1 MKIPFRG
8 AVRGSWA
15 RPAGARNLNCHGQQ
29 TVVRSAE
36 SGMEAE
42 VRESSG
48 AQKENGCGS
57 GWVPDRTRGCLRSGW
72 LVHTRP
78 CEVFQ
83 PCHDWRQRPK
93 YMTQGMAA
101 FRSQRR
107 GRLRPT
113 GVGGGGTI
121 WFLWGAIREW
131 DVNCSLQNELKLCFV
146 RLPLSYFKWL
156 I

>member
-113 GVGGGGTI
+113 GVGGGQFDFSGEQFENEMLTAH
-121 WFLWGAIREW
+121 FKMSS
-131 DVNCSLQNELKLCFV
+131 NCVLLDYLC
-146 RLPLSYFKWL
+146 L
-156 I
+156 ILND